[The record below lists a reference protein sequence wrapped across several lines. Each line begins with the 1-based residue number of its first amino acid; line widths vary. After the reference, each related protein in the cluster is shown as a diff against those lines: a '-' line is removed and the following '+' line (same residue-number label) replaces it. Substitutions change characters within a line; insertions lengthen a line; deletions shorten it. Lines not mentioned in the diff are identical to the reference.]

1 MMENQIKDLARNT
14 FKQTGDINT
23 FLELIQLENIEKN
36 IEKNI
41 EGYIN
46 TEETQYGNYKNQ
58 GNYYFRK

>member
-1 MMENQIKDLARNT
+1 MMENQIKDLAWKT

-23 FLELIQLENIEKN
+23 FLELIQLEN

-58 GNYYFRK
+58 GNYSFRK